1 MPFGEIDTV
10 KQWLRIKGKVKKP
23 EKEDPNR
30 KIEGMQVKR
39 KEVSGERLWGL
50 FKQVSKRP
58 EVFFKNCIVYNYIP
72 LCFIHKTGKNIAPD
86 QLKPATRNRL
96 ISLCNEAICE
106 ILDIL
111 QVKIVIGVG
120 KWTEA
125 RLQALKKEGKLH
137 IEGKDFL
144 LRSAESHR
152 WLCAT

>member
-1 MPFGEIDTV
+1 MIRFELNCRQQST
-10 KQWLRIKGKVKKP
+10 WNT
-23 EKEDPNR
+23 EKFPLT
-30 KIEGMQVKR
+30 IL
-39 KEVSGERLWGL
+39 SG
-50 FKQVSKRP
+50 Q
-58 EVFFKNCIVYNYIP
+58 VFFKNCIVYNYIP

-125 RLQALKKEGKLH
+125 RLQAIKKENKLQ
-137 IEGKDFL
+137 IEGKTVVHVHYNL
-144 LRSAESHR
+144 AVLAN
-152 WLCAT
+152 